1 MTTTP
6 LSGRV
11 ARLLPNSTPLCL
23 LISVRSPL
31 PFPSPLH
38 SNSVTTS
45 LRRRQCSF
53 RRKTMKALALSFG
66 GPKVSHIRLRFSFLP
81 LYTFF

>member
-1 MTTTP
+1 MTTKPLSGSITHLLPNFTP
-6 LSGRV
+6 LS
-11 ARLLPNSTPLCL
+11 L
-23 LISVRSPL
+23 LISVRPPL
-31 PFPSPLH
+31 TLPSPLR

-45 LRRRQCSF
+45 LRRKQCSF